1 MINKLRQHIH
11 FLPKGNID
19 SWQDIAGVLALI
31 VAISISLL
39 DHGSSWR
46 LMLSVLLT
54 SLYVL
59 ITWFMETDDLLW
71 LRNGKIAIL
80 AAIPSTLIFL
90 GIGGWAAI
98 LMFFVLSATV
108 MYNVPPRVGYTWICV
123 FGLIVVFIYATVW
136 SDIGSMLT
144 GLGTFAG
151 FMFFG
156 SATESQLKA
165 IEASK
170 ESQRLLDELQ
180 KAHRQLQEQAS
191 QAEELAA
198 TNERN
203 RLAREV
209 HDTLGHQLTVA
220 AVQLEGAQKLI
231 QRDPKRAE
239 EMVSTVR
246 GQVLGGLQELR
257 KTVATLR
264 APIEETLSLQSSLAR
279 LADEFKQAT
288 HIHVALQLPE
298 HFPDLPSTYRQTL
311 YRAVQESLTNI
322 QKHAEAEHVQIRLDI
337 GEADDQ
343 QSALQ
348 MSIKDDGK
356 GLANGDTATSPKAG
370 FGLRGMSERVSQLNG
385 TMSLRNGKSGGT
397 EVRITLP
404 LSQPQQSDF
413 DPVHIE
419 PDHTEPVH
427 TEPIL

>member
-1 MINKLRQHIH
+1 MISKLRQHVH

-19 SWQDIAGVLALI
+19 SWQDIAGVFALV
-31 VAISISLL
+31 VAITISML
-39 DHGSSWR
+39 DYGTIGQ
-46 LMLSVLLT
+46 LILSVILT
-54 SLYVL
+54 GLYVL

-71 LRNGKIAIL
+71 LRNSKIAVL

-108 MYNVPPRVGYTWICV
+108 MYNVPSRIGYAWICV
-123 FGLIVVFIYATVW
+123 FGLIVVVIYATVW

-156 SATESQLKA
+156 SATQSQLKA
-165 IEASK
+165 IDANE
-170 ESQRLLDELQ
+170 ESQRLLGELQ
-180 KAHRQLQEQAS
+180 KAHQQLQEQAS

-246 GQVLGGLQELR
+246 GQVLEGLQELR
-257 KTVATLR
+257 KTVSTLR

-279 LADEFKQAT
+279 LVDEFEQAT
-288 HIHVALQLPE
+288 QIHVTLQIPERFPKLPTT
-298 HFPDLPSTYRQTL
+298 FRQTL
-311 YRAVQESLTNI
+311 YRAAQEALTNI
-322 QKHAEAEHVQIRLDI
+322 QKHAQAKHVQIRI
-337 GEADDQ
+337 NISEAESQ
-343 QSALQ
+343 RSELH
-348 MSIKDDGK
+348 MSIKDDGI
-356 GLANGDTATSPKAG
+356 GLSKADKATSPKVG
-370 FGLRGMSERVSQLNG
+370 FGLRGMNERVSQLNG
-385 TMSLRNGKSGGT
+385 TMSIRNGQSGGA
-397 EVRITLP
+397 EVHITLP
-404 LSQPQQSDF
+404 IDQPRPSLLEPAHTQ
-413 DPVHIE
+413 PVHS
-419 PDHTEPVH
+419 
-427 TEPIL
+427 EPIS